1 VANQQD
7 LSFVQAAAQSNLAE
21 ITEGNIAIQHAA
33 ESSVSA
39 FGSRMITDHT
49 AQLTQLTTAATNAG
63 IPVPSTPNPAQQAE
77 AAQLST
83 LSGTNFD
90 RVYIQDQI
98 AGHKSALAVLQQE
111 VATGQD
117 PGLVQVAQTA
127 IPVVEDHLN
136 MAETLSAAEPKTLAG
151 VVVQDSLLGIDQQ
164 TLLSDLFT
172 FSLAQANNPLW
183 WTASANQTYASP
195 YDTLAFSGGANQL
208 IALNHQG

>member
-1 VANQQD
+1 MVNQQD

-21 ITEGNIAIQHAA
+21 ITEGNIAVQHAA
-33 ESSVSA
+33 ESSISA

-49 AQLTQLTTAATNAG
+49 AQPTRLTTAAANAG

-83 LSGTNFD
+83 LSGRNFD
-90 RVYIQDQI
+90 RVYIEGQI
-98 AGHKSALAVLQQE
+98 AGHESTLAVLQQE
-111 VATGQD
+111 VASGQD

-136 MAETLSAAEPKTLAG
+136 MAEMLSAAEPKTLAG
-151 VVVQDSLLGIDQQ
+151 VVVQDRLVGIDQQ
-164 TLLSDLFT
+164 TLLSDVFT
-172 FSLAQANNPLW
+172 FSQAQASNPLW